1 MPGRPKG
8 PTSPTV
14 RPDQAAGRV
23 VEHVRRLIED
33 GQLHPGDRLPPERDL
48 AVEIGVSRPSLRS
61 GLQKLG
67 ALGVVV
73 PRQGAG
79 TFVSDG
85 APRLPNG
92 AAGLPAGRDRLT
104 A

>member
-33 GQLHPGDRLPPERDL
+33 GQLHPGDRLPPERGL
-48 AVEIGVSRPSLRS
+48 AVESGVSRPSLRS

-79 TFVSDG
+79 TFVAAG
-85 APRLPNG
+85 PPRLGNG
-92 AAGLPAGRDRLT
+92 SRGVLAGVAG
-104 A
+104 